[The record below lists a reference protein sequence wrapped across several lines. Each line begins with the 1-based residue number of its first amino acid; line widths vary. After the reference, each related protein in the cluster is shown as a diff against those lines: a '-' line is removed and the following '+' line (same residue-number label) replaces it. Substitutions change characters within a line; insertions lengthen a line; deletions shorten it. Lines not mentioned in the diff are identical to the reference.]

1 MHIQSRGWLP
11 ALVLCLAG
19 SFGTGWAQAADTA
32 GQGAPAPMSFG
43 AKQSPANSV
52 LEAAPQTAWVAQ
64 GLGRRIIYI
73 FFDPNCPYCHRLYT
87 DLRPL
92 IKPYDLT
99 LRWIPVGIL
108 TATSRGKAA
117 AILDAKDP
125 AKALDYNEVH
135 YSMNTHSGGIA
146 EDIPSP
152 KTLARLRVNA
162 ALLQRTGMSVVPT
175 MVFRAKNGK
184 AILVQGAPP
193 PKDLKKILDTVR

>member
-1 MHIQSRGWLP
+1 MSIRKRGWRP
-11 ALVLCLAG
+11 ALVLCLAW
-19 SFGTGWAQAADTA
+19 SLSASWAQAADRA
-32 GQGAPAPMSFG
+32 NQSAPPPMSFG

-52 LEAAPQTAWVAQ
+52 LEAAPRTRWVAQ
-64 GLGRRIIYI
+64 GQGRHLIYI

-87 DLRPL
+87 DVQPL
-92 IKPYDLT
+92 IKPYDLQ

-108 TATSRGKAA
+108 TATSQGKAA

-125 AKALDYNEVH
+125 AKALDYNETH
-135 YSMNTHSGGIA
+135 YNMSSHSGGIA
-146 EDIPSP
+146 EDIPSA
-152 KTLARLRVNA
+152 KTVARLHANA

-175 MVFRAKNGK
+175 MVFRAKNGE

>member
-1 MHIQSRGWLP
+1 MNIRSRGWSL
-11 ALVLCLAG
+11 ALALGLVG
-19 SFGTGWAQAADTA
+19 SLGAGWAQAADTA
-32 GQGAPAPMSFG
+32 GQGTPAPMSFG

-52 LEAAPQTAWVAQ
+52 LAAAPRANWVAQ
-64 GLGRRIIYI
+64 GQGRHMIYI

-87 DLRPL
+87 DLQPL
-92 IKPYDLT
+92 IKPYGLT

-108 TATSRGKAA
+108 TATSPGKAA

-135 YSMNTHSGGIA
+135 YSMSSHSGGIA
-146 EDIPSP
+146 EDIPSE
-152 KTLARLRVNA
+152 KTLAHLHANA

-175 MVFRAKNGK
+175 MVFRAKNGE
-184 AILVQGAPP
+184 AIMVQGAPP